1 MGVPVHPTP
10 RIPNSYYYYCS
21 CLKPLCGHTI
31 RAKLC
36 LTFFWFPCS
45 PSGTRVRLYF
55 RSVNNSEARLK
66 TPLENLIEDS
76 GTPVNLM
83 ADSGRPMK
91 IWCRRSD
98 GRFWAPKNSGNRIF
112 GSFSGLNNHFI
123 SYSHFFR
130 SHGSYFGMKNCDNLP
145 LNVKCV
151 AEIDKIDQQSII
163 KLTPCNSWQIYSS
176 LLTYSASQLDWGW

>member
-1 MGVPVHPTP
+1 MFGAKNYPKLRFCAFLGSTICHQICGECPEFQV
-10 RIPNSYYYYCS
+10 Y
-21 CLKPLCGHTI
+21 LKPLCGHTI

-55 RSVNNSEARLK
+55 RSVNNSEARLR

-76 GTPVNLM
+76 GH
-83 ADSGRPMK
+83 SCK
-91 IWCRRSD
+91 SD
-98 GRFWAPKNSGNRIF
+98 GRFRTPHEDLMPKIRWQILGLQK
-112 GSFSGLNNHFI
+112 FSKSHFWVVFRSEQPFYI

-130 SHGSYFGMKNCDNLP
+130 SHGSYFEMKNCDTLP

-163 KLTPCNSWQIYSS
+163 KLTPCNC
-176 LLTYSASQLDWGW
+176 